1 MFRHGDGTT
10 ANTSGMDHKHG
21 IGAETAG
28 VRQRSARET
37 VRASPKMDK
46 TFPGLKSTNFL
57 LDRRKFEV
65 RQIDERYLLRPQM
78 GKVQNFQNPGN
89 IARR

>member
-46 TFPGLKSTNFL
+46 TFPGLKSKNFL
-57 LDRRKFEV
+57 RDRRKFEV
-65 RQIDERYLLRPQM
+65 RQIDERYLL
-78 GKVQNFQNPGN
+78 
-89 IARR
+89 